1 MGIHGFTK
9 HQKTPSN
16 IKKYYFLLKNWYF
29 FKYKRSFLRIWSHL
43 LKKSLMENFVF
54 CAVRPEF
61 KLVNIWQG
69 YLEYHEALPRAFSFP
84 LIISLVNLNIT
95 ARNTNLFAFT
105 KETLNSKL
113 LFLSIEDECN
123 SRSNLRYIYYLFTIC
138 NILFYLTGFSIQ
150 KNYDPVVN
158 KMGPRTLNA
167 YCWRRLTQCN
177 MYTCQPGFTFLKP
190 TTETTEQCVK
200 PV

>member
-1 MGIHGFTK
+1 
-9 HQKTPSN
+9 
-16 IKKYYFLLKNWYF
+16 
-29 FKYKRSFLRIWSHL
+29 
-43 LKKSLMENFVF
+43 MENFVF

-113 LFLSIEDECN
+113 FFLSIEDECN

-167 YCWRRLTQCN
+167 YC
-177 MYTCQPGFTFLKP
+177 
-190 TTETTEQCVK
+190 
-200 PV
+200 